1 MALGEGGGGGG
12 GGSARG
18 VRAGAAYVELNG
30 KDNLSKF
37 MAGMKARFMG
47 TMKAMAAASL
57 LAVGGGAA
65 VLGLAFQPLV
75 DTLTDLRKIDD
86 VAKAFGTTGRAASGL
101 FGVLGAVGGDFKEN
115 LEGVIQFSGTV
126 NKALS
131 GIGQGAELFDGLSV
145 SAKEIAGLPI
155 DEQFYRVLGAIRE
168 LPQPMQEAKLALLG
182 GSDSLKQWQQLLS
195 MSNEDVRGLADKLA
209 LSNAELKQGADA
221 GRAYQ
226 RATLAVQRAWQQ
238 FAVAVAPLVQMIAEQ
253 VERAADGFTQWFK
266 GRSLGNLWDESVAQ
280 FQVKMGE
287 AFVWIKNRALAV
299 WDYFAEGNG
308 LGGLFTK
315 FGDFFKSLVEYFAA
329 AITKAGVAVAK
340 TLGIDPDKLN
350 RDALGLEIAR
360 ERLPFGNAARAD
372 ELQGYLDKL
381 NDPKFV
387 EDMRSQQIRQAIA
400 PDQEKFDAAVKAQA
414 GLAEEWNAVLDGFT
428 RKLEARE
435 AQFAG
440 ADAALVAPALA
451 QLQAAQARAE
461 VERNTAVFR
470 EFMDELQTATPF
482 AAAFGENLAGV
493 SRALGTFGSGAFL
506 TQGFGVQSADKDVG
520 KKLDQGNK
528 LQAEGNKKLDE
539 IAKKVGP
546 LKVR

>member
-1 MALGEGGGGGG
+1 MALGEGGGGG

-37 MAGMKARFMG
+37 MAGMKAKFLG
-47 TMKAMAAASL
+47 VMKVMAAGAL

-65 VLGLAFQPLV
+65 VLGMAFDPLV
-75 DTLTDLRKIDD
+75 ETLGDLRKIDD

-101 FGVLGAVGGDFKEN
+101 FGVLGAVGGEFKEN
-115 LEGVIQFSGTV
+115 LEGVIQFSSTV
-126 NKALS
+126 DKALH

-145 SAKEIAGLPI
+145 SAKDLQGLAI

-168 LPQPMQEAKLALLG
+168 LPQPLQESKLALLG
-182 GSDSLKQWQQLLS
+182 GTDSMKQWQTLLT
-195 MSNEDVRGLADKLA
+195 MSNDEVRQLADKLA
-209 LSNAELKQGADA
+209 FSNAELKQGAAA

-238 FAVAVAPLVQMIAEQ
+238 FAVAVAPLVQMIAEG

-287 AFVWIKNRALAV
+287 AFVWIKNRALAI

-340 TLGIDPDKLN
+340 TLGIDPDAITKK
-350 RDALGLEIAR
+350 AFEAEIAR

-381 NDPKFV
+381 NDPAFV
-387 EDMRSQQIRQAIA
+387 EQMRSQQIRQALA
-400 PDQEKFDAAVKAQA
+400 PDQAKFDAAVKAQA
-414 GLAEEWNAVLDGFT
+414 GLAEEWNAVLAGFT
-428 RKLEARE
+428 KKLEARE
-435 AQFAG
+435 AQFKG

-451 QLQAAQARAE
+451 QLKAAQERAQ
-461 VERNTAVFR
+461 VERNTAVFA
-470 EFMDELQTATPF
+470 EFMDDLQTATTTTSSL
-482 AAAFGENLAGV
+482 GENMARVG
-493 SRALGTFGSGAFL
+493 RALGTFGSGAFL
-506 TQGFGVQSADKDVG
+506 TQGFGVQSADKDVA
-520 KKLDQGNK
+520 KRLDTGNK
-528 LQAEGNKKLDE
+528 LAAEGNKKLDE
-539 IAKKVGP
+539 IVKKVGP
-546 LKVR
+546 GKFK

>member
-1 MALGEGGGGGG
+1 VALGDGGGG

-47 TMKAMAAASL
+47 TMRAMAAASL

-75 DTLTDLRKIDD
+75 DTLTDLRKVDD

-115 LEGVIQFSGTV
+115 LEGVIQFSGNVT
-126 NKALS
+126 KALN
-131 GIGQGAELFDGLSV
+131 GVGQGVELFDGLSV
-145 SAKEIAGLPI
+145 TAQEIAGLPI
-155 DEQFYRVLGAIRE
+155 DEQFYRVLAAIRE

-182 GSDSLKQWQQLLS
+182 GSDSLKQWQQLLT
-195 MSNEDVRGLADKLA
+195 MSNAEVRGLADKLA

-238 FAVAVAPLVQMIAEQ
+238 FAVAVAPLVQMIAEG

-266 GRSLGNLWDESVAQ
+266 GRSWGNIWDESVAQ

-287 AFVWIKNRALAV
+287 AFVWVKNRALAI

-340 TLGIDPDKLN
+340 TLGLDPDALAKGSLKAVIAVDGLF
-350 RDALGLEIAR
+350 RDVSGEQAALDA
-360 ERLPFGNAARAD
+360 
-372 ELQGYLDKL
+372 L
-381 NDPKFV
+381 NDPARQSA
-387 EDMRSQQIRQAIA
+387 ERSRQIEAALA
-400 PDQEKFDAAVKAQA
+400 PDREKFDAAVKAQA
-414 GLAEEWNAVLDGFT
+414 GLADEWNAVMAKFT
-428 RKLEARE
+428 EKLEARE
-435 AQFAG
+435 AQFKG

-451 QLQAAQARAE
+451 QLQAAQERAQ
-461 VERNTAVFR
+461 VERNTAVFA

-493 SRALGTFGSGAFL
+493 GRALGTFGSGAFL

-520 KKLDQGNK
+520 KKLDKGNK
-528 LQAEGNKKLDE
+528 LQEEGNKHLEE
-539 IAKKVGP
+539 IKKKVGP
-546 LKVR
+546 GKFK

>member
-1 MALGEGGGGGG
+1 MALGDGGGG

-75 DTLTDLRKIDD
+75 ETLTDLRKVDD

-126 NKALS
+126 NKALN

-145 SAKEIAGLPI
+145 SAKEIVGLPI

-182 GSDSLKQWQQLLS
+182 GSDSLKQWQQLLT
-195 MSNEDVRGLADKLA
+195 MSNAEVRGLADKLA

-238 FAVAVAPLVQMIAEQ
+238 FAVAVAPLVQMIAEG

-287 AFVWIKNRALAV
+287 AFVWIKNRALAI

-340 TLGIDPDKLN
+340 TLGIDPDALAKESLKAVITVEGLF
-350 RDALGLEIAR
+350 RDVSAEQAALDA
-360 ERLPFGNAARAD
+360 
-372 ELQGYLDKL
+372 L
-381 NDPKFV
+381 NDPARQSA
-387 EDMRSQQIRQAIA
+387 ERSRQIEAALA
-400 PDQEKFDAAVKAQA
+400 PDREKFDAAVKAQA
-414 GLAEEWNAVLDGFT
+414 GLADEWNAVMAKFT
-428 RKLEARE
+428 EKLEARE
-435 AQFAG
+435 AQFKG

-451 QLQAAQARAE
+451 QLKAAQERAQ
-461 VERNTAVFR
+461 VERNTAVFA

-493 SRALGTFGSGAFL
+493 GRALGTFGSGAFL

-520 KKLDQGNK
+520 KKLDTGNK
-528 LQAEGNKKLDE
+528 LAAEGNKKLDE
-539 IAKKVGP
+539 IVKKVGP
-546 LKVR
+546 AKFK